1 MLKKQIINNIDM
13 IQIKD
18 KNKYNAIYI
27 IYITNRYI

>member
-13 IQIKD
+13 IQIKY
-18 KNKYNAIYI
+18 KNKYNVIYI